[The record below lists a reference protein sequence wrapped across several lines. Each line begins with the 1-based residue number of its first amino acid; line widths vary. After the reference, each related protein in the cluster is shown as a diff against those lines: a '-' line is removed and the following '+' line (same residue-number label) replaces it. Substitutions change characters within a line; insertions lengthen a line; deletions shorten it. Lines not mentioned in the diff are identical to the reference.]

1 MEKIIAL
8 TNNDELGVID
18 NQKYYVKYKDFITIT
33 ESIDFIV
40 TKSK

>member
-33 ESIDFIV
+33 GSIYFRFQ
-40 TKSK
+40 